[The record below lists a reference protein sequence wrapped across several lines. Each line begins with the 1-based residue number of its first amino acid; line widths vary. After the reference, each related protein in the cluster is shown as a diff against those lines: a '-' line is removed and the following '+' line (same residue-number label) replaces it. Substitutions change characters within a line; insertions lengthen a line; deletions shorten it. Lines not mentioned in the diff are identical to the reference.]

1 MPGVGQL
8 PIGDVMKFV
17 DGHLKGLAG
26 GRDAEPIA
34 EMRTRNRSTHSDAA
48 ARADDLVHFDLG
60 VGKRSPETIDQGF
73 HALTTWVLTGS
84 ERNVVPIL
92 GDGFV
97 EKLGLALERFVEGF
111 DSGAFIRCKDQNHRL
126 LFHLTQVC
134 PIELST
140 TESSEDNTFE
150 LHPLL

>member
-17 DGHLKGLAG
+17 DGHLKGFAG

-60 VGKRSPETIDQGF
+60 VGKRSLETIDQGF
-73 HALTTWVLTGS
+73 HALTPWVLTGS
-84 ERNVVPIL
+84 ERNVLPIRP
-92 GDGFV
+92 
-97 EKLGLALERFVEGF
+97 EERRVGKE
-111 DSGAFIRCKDQNHRL
+111 C
-126 LFHLTQVC
+126 V
-134 PIELST
+134 ST
-140 TESSEDNTFE
+140 CRSRWSAY
-150 LHPLL
+150 H

>member
-17 DGHLKGLAG
+17 DGHLKGFAG

-60 VGKRSPETIDQGF
+60 VGKRSLETIDQGF
-73 HALTTWVLTGS
+73 HALTPWVLTGS
-84 ERNVVPIL
+84 ERNRS
-92 GDGFV
+92 
-97 EKLGLALERFVEGF
+97 EERRVGKE
-111 DSGAFIRCKDQNHRL
+111 C
-126 LFHLTQVC
+126 V
-134 PIELST
+134 ST
-140 TESSEDNTFE
+140 CR
-150 LHPLL
+150 

>member
-17 DGHLKGLAG
+17 DGHLKGFAG

-60 VGKRSPETIDQGF
+60 VGKRSLETIDQGF
-73 HALTTWVLTGS
+73 HALTPWVLTGS
-84 ERNVVPIL
+84 ERNVLPIL
-92 GDGFV
+92 GDSFV
-97 EKLGLALERFVEGF
+97 EQLGRSEERRVGKECV
-111 DSGAFIRCKDQNHRL
+111 SRCRFRWSPYH
-126 LFHLTQVC
+126 
-134 PIELST
+134 
-140 TESSEDNTFE
+140 
-150 LHPLL
+150 